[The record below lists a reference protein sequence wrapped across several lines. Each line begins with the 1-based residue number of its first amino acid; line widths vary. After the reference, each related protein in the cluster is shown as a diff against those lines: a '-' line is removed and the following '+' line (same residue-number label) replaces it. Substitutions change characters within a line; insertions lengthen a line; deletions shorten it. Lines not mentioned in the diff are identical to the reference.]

1 MVEGTSR
8 MSTDESQDI
17 ARSTVIANR
26 YRDSVA
32 LLRLATELGCREG
45 IARATVVMATT
56 ANLADAAENGFA
68 PSDAA
73 TPSANDI
80 FVGVTGTAK
89 ACEAALLFA
98 QNELETTRR
107 RRGPSTNS
115 DSTVEADRTLWA
127 TASSLKE
134 ADPHCNDPAIAMI
147 SVPGEYAAAEAHK
160 ALALGMHVMMFSDNV
175 SIEDELA
182 LKTKANDAGLL
193 MMGPDCG
200 TALLNGVP
208 FGFVNAVRRGPIAVI
223 GASGTGMQEIMVGI
237 HRLGSGISQAI
248 GCGGRDLSE
257 TNAGATM
264 RQALRL
270 LQDDP
275 DTQAIVLVSKPPHP
289 SVLRTLLDDLA
300 PYVAANIPIILAMP
314 GLETAQTFGDGIT
327 LADSLAHAAELVVAQ
342 LHRLSVEP
350 SLLQPGHLQPS
361 NPLLVQAQSA
371 TSVIASVNLTPTS
384 GLPFADNSKFLPA
397 PVSHPSTADNDTQR
411 RTKIVGAFV
420 GGTLCSEYQWLSR
433 KLPEP
438 FTLQCTDFGDDEY
451 TKGRPHPMIDPAVRD
466 AAIARALLDPTVALI
481 HFDVVLGHG
490 STPGPTAQ
498 LAKQFAH
505 RDANGPILVCHL
517 LGTELDPQPLDAIVA
532 TLKSLGVHM
541 ARTNAESVRVATD
554 LLAPSFGELP

>member
-1 MVEGTSR
+1 
-8 MSTDESQDI
+8 MSPDESQGI
-17 ARSTVIANR
+17 ARSAVIANR

-32 LLRLATELGCREG
+32 LLRLATELGGLEG

-68 PSDAA
+68 PPDAA

-80 FVGVTGTAK
+80 FVGVTGTAR
-89 ACEAALLFA
+89 ACEAAVLFA
-98 QNELETTRR
+98 QTELETPRR
-107 RRGPSTNS
+107 RSRPSTNS
-115 DSTVEADRTLWA
+115 NSTFEADRTLWA

-134 ADPHCNDPAIAMI
+134 TDPHCNDPAIAMI

-182 LKTKANDAGLL
+182 LKTAANEAGLL

-200 TALLNGVP
+200 TTLLNGVP
-208 FGFVNAVRRGPIAVI
+208 FGFVNVVRRGPVAVI
-223 GASGTGMQEIMVGI
+223 GASGTGMQEVMVGI
-237 HRLGSGISQAI
+237 HRLGCGISQAI

-257 TNAGATM
+257 TIAGATM
-264 RQALRL
+264 RQALL
-270 LQDDP
+270 LLRDDP
-275 DTQAIVLVSKPPHP
+275 STKAIVLVSKPPHP

-300 PYVAANIPIILAMP
+300 PYIAANIPIVLAMP

-327 LADSLAHAAELVVAQ
+327 LAGSLAHAAELVVAQ
-342 LHRLSVEP
+342 LNRDPIQTAQQVIDPNLSGP
-350 SLLQPGHLQPS
+350 S
-361 NPLLVQAQSA
+361 SA
-371 TSVIASVNLTPTS
+371 DVATRS
-384 GLPFADNSKFLPA
+384 
-397 PVSHPSTADNDTQR
+397 
-411 RTKIVGAFV
+411 RTKIAGAFV

-433 KLPEP
+433 KLPET

-466 AAIARALLDPTVALI
+466 AAIVRALLDPTVALV

-490 STPGPTAQ
+490 STPDPTAQ
-498 LAKQFAH
+498 LAKQLAH

-517 LGTELDPQPLDAIVA
+517 LGTELDPQPLDTIVA
-532 TLKSLGVHM
+532 TLESLGVHT
-541 ARTNAESVRVATD
+541 ARTNAESVRIATD
-554 LLAPSFGELP
+554 LLAPSFGELT

>member
-1 MVEGTSR
+1 
-8 MSTDESQDI
+8 MSTDGSQDVS
-17 ARSTVIANR
+17 RSTVIANR

-32 LLRLATELGCREG
+32 LMRLATELGCLEG

-68 PSDAA
+68 PLDAG

-89 ACEAALLFA
+89 ACEVALLFA
-98 QNELETTRR
+98 QTELETTRR
-107 RRGPSTNS
+107 RSTPSTNS
-115 DSTVEADRTLWA
+115 NGTVEADRTLWA

-182 LKTKANDAGLL
+182 LKTTATAKGLL

-223 GASGTGMQEIMVGI
+223 GASGTGMQEVMVGI

-248 GCGGRDLSE
+248 GCGGRDLTE
-257 TNAGATM
+257 TIAGATM

-270 LQDDP
+270 LRDDP

-314 GLETAQTFGDGIT
+314 GFETAQTFGDGIT
-327 LADSLAHAAELVVAQ
+327 LAGSLAHAAELVVAQ
-342 LHRLSVEP
+342 LHCLSVEP
-350 SLLQPGHLQPS
+350 SLPQPGHLQPS
-361 NPLLVQAQSA
+361 NPLLGQAQSA
-371 TSVIASVNLTPTS
+371 TSVIASANLTPITS
-384 GLPFADNSKFLPA
+384 SHPSTDISKFLPA
-397 PVSHPSTADNDTQR
+397 PVSHPSTDDNNTQR
-411 RTKIVGAFV
+411 RTKVVGAFV

-490 STPGPTAQ
+490 STPDPTAQ
-498 LAKQFAH
+498 LTKQLEH

-517 LGTELDPQPLDAIVA
+517 LGTELDPQPLDTII
-532 TLKSLGVHM
+532 TRLESLGVHM
-541 ARTNAESVRVATD
+541 ARTNAEGVRIATD
-554 LLAPSFGELP
+554 LLAPSFVELP

>member
-1 MVEGTSR
+1 
-8 MSTDESQDI
+8 MSTDGSQDI

-32 LLRLATELGCREG
+32 LLRLATELGGLEG
-45 IARATVVMATT
+45 ITRATVVMATT

-68 PSDAA
+68 PPDAA

-98 QNELETTRR
+98 QTELETTRR
-107 RRGPSTNS
+107 RSRPSTNGNS
-115 DSTVEADRTLWA
+115 AVEADRTLWA
-127 TASSLKE
+127 MASLLKE
-134 ADPHCNDPAIAMI
+134 TDPQCNDPAIAMI

-182 LKTKANDAGLL
+182 LKTTAATKGLL

-223 GASGTGMQEIMVGI
+223 GASGTGMQEVMVGI
-237 HRLGSGISQAI
+237 HRLDSGISQAI

-257 TNAGATM
+257 AIAGATM
-264 RQALRL
+264 RQALL
-270 LQDDP
+270 LLRDDP
-275 DTQAIVLVSKPPHP
+275 STKAIVLVSKPPHP
-289 SVLRTLLDDLA
+289 SVLRALLDDLQ
-300 PYVAANIPIILAMP
+300 PYVAVNIPIVLAMP
-314 GLETAQTFGDGIT
+314 GFETAPDFGGGIT

-342 LHRLSVEP
+342 LNRDP
-350 SLLQPGHLQPS
+350 
-361 NPLLVQAQSA
+361 VQTAQRA
-371 TSVIASVNLTPTS
+371 IAPN
-384 GLPFADNSKFLPA
+384 LPFPSSADGATRS
-397 PVSHPSTADNDTQR
+397 
-411 RTKIVGAFV
+411 RTKVVGAFV

-451 TKGRPHPMIDPAVRD
+451 TRGRPHPMIDPAVRD
-466 AAIARALLDPTVALI
+466 AAIARALLDPTVSLI

-490 STPGPTAQ
+490 SSPDPTAQ
-498 LAKQFAH
+498 LAKQLAD
-505 RDANGPILVCHL
+505 RNANDPILVCHL

-541 ARTNAESVRVATD
+541 ARTNAESVRVAID
-554 LLAPSFGELP
+554 LLAPSIGELP

>member
-1 MVEGTSR
+1 
-8 MSTDESQDI
+8 MSTNESQNI
-17 ARSTVIANR
+17 ARSAVIANR

-32 LLRLATELGCREG
+32 LLRLATELGGMEG
-45 IARATVVMATT
+45 ITRATVVMATT
-56 ANLADAAENGFA
+56 ANLADAAGNGFA
-68 PSDAA
+68 PPDAA

-80 FVGVTGTAK
+80 FVGVTGAAK

-98 QNELETTRR
+98 QTELETTRR
-107 RRGPSTNS
+107 RSGTSTNS
-115 DSTVEADRTLWA
+115 NSTVEADRTLWA

-134 ADPHCNDPAIAMI
+134 ADPQRNDPAIAMI

-182 LKTKANDAGLL
+182 LKTKASTAGLL

-208 FGFVNAVRRGPIAVI
+208 FGFVNAVRRGPVAVI
-223 GASGTGMQEIMVGI
+223 GASGTGMQEVMVGI

-248 GCGGRDLSE
+248 GCGGRDLTE
-257 TNAGATM
+257 TIAGATM

-270 LQDDP
+270 LRDDP
-275 DTQAIVLVSKPPHP
+275 DTKAIVLVSKPPHP
-289 SVLRTLLDDLA
+289 SVLRALLDDLA

-314 GLETAQTFGDGIT
+314 GLENAQTFGDGIT
-327 LADSLAHAAELVVAQ
+327 LAGSLAHAAELVVAQ
-342 LHRLSVEP
+342 LNRLSVEP
-350 SLLQPGHLQPS
+350 SLRQPGHVQPS

-371 TSVIASVNLTPTS
+371 TSVIASVNITPITS
-384 GLPFADNSKFLPA
+384 SLPSDISKFLPA
-397 PVSHPSTADNDTQR
+397 PVSHPSTDDNNTQR

-451 TKGRPHPMIDPAVRD
+451 TKGRPHPMINPAVRD
-466 AAIARALLDPTVALI
+466 AAIVRALFDPTVALI

-490 STPGPTAQ
+490 STPDPTAQ
-498 LAKQFAH
+498 LAKQLAH

-517 LGTELDPQPLDAIVA
+517 LGTELDPQPLDTIVA
-532 TLKSLGVHM
+532 TLESLGVHI
-541 ARTNAESVRVATD
+541 AKTNAESVRIATD